1 MRVFLAETKYFKSA
15 SRLLDRDC
23 VNKRG
28 LNLSKE
34 VLWVSVGQ
42 RAAELPAIK
51 VGGRFEK
58 KSAPQP
64 GVGKPGP
71 IWSRN
76 KTYLIFPNIFEQFC
90 YFVQCAINRVNI
102 WLMTSG

>member
-1 MRVFLAETKYFKSA
+1 M
-15 SRLLDRDC
+15 
-23 VNKRG
+23 
-28 LNLSKE
+28 
-34 VLWVSVGQ
+34 VSIGQ

-58 KSAPQP
+58 KTAPQP

-76 KTYLIFPNIFEQFC
+76 ETYFIFPNIFEQFC